1 MIEQKAKIA
10 ATKKRKL
17 QEELKKDE
25 EPKAKVFKG
34 ECKHLN
40 FHTNTYA
47 LIQICCFLLK
57 CYRVLRI
64 FDQIFIQQPKM
75 SLKSASGR
83 QRGVFGSQVLNQRR
97 IKQLLNRKM

>member
-34 ECKHLN
+34 ECKHLKLRLK
-40 FHTNTYA
+40 TYVWA
-47 LIQICCFLLK
+47 KFESFDEILIQ
-57 CYRVLRI
+57 
-64 FDQIFIQQPKM
+64 QQKT

-83 QRGVFGSQVLNQRR
+83 QREVFGSRVLNQRR
-97 IKQLLNRKM
+97 IKQLLNKKM